1 MSDNKREPVRLIR
14 LPQVVD
20 RVGLKKGAIE
30 DRLNPSSPRYDATFP
45 RKIKIGR
52 NSVAWL
58 ESEIEFWI
66 EQQVMRSKST

>member
-1 MSDNKREPVRLIR
+1 MLENKSEPVRLIR

-20 RVGLKKGAIE
+20 RIGLKKGAIE
-30 DRLNPSSPRYDATFP
+30 DRLNPSSPRYDKTFP
-45 RKIKIGR
+45 KKIKIGK

-66 EQQVMRSKST
+66 EQQVLRSKTT